1 MTSAVLWPF
10 LLWNHR
16 FILLKFCLHYFI
28 GSKREV
34 RCIKLLQFL
43 ITFKWRF
50 VQSVMVPIELCLSLL
65 IYFDNACVIFISI
78 YIYMWFFVFFFVVK
92 EFSNLKSP
100 LKLNMY
106 VKITFQKAKVY
117 NTLIL
122 VNIKYKNTVS

>member
-1 MTSAVLWPF
+1 
-10 LLWNHR
+10 
-16 FILLKFCLHYFI
+16 
-28 GSKREV
+28 
-34 RCIKLLQFL
+34 
-43 ITFKWRF
+43 
-50 VQSVMVPIELCLSLL
+50 
-65 IYFDNACVIFISI
+65 
-78 YIYMWFFVFFFVVK
+78 MWFFVVFFVVK